1 MSTLTL
7 DSILNPEPLQVAK
20 TITAT
25 PEEASSLTF
34 NDFDISASLKAD
46 SVPERALYRA
56 MIDPNHLILSQEV
69 EDEYREV
76 LFRPNSI
83 VSCPL
88 SGGR

>member
-1 MSTLTL
+1 
-7 DSILNPEPLQVAK
+7 
-20 TITAT
+20 
-25 PEEASSLTF
+25 
-34 NDFDISASLKAD
+34 
-46 SVPERALYRA
+46 